1 MIHCIIGRNGFV
13 TMTFQVV
20 VTNAVWRCVTMTTGE
35 VMGLQECVCKAME
48 LISVLQKESVSPA
61 AFLKWHVPFFSGIPL
76 WSLLAPECRQK
87 AVYTE
92 SSYVYLIGSYLY
104 FQWERK
110 PVTWLERRRFAVF
123 PSHSEFYQKTLCSN
137 WKRRFQTLQELQEY
151 LLQMP
156 S

>member
-1 MIHCIIGRNGFV
+1 MIYCIIGRNGVCNNDFSSGCYKCR
-13 TMTFQVV
+13 M
-20 VTNAVWRCVTMTTGE
+20 ALCYDDSRE
-35 VMGLQECVCKAME
+35 VMGLQECVRQAME

-61 AFLKWHVPFFSGIPL
+61 AFLKRHASFFSGIPL

-110 PVTWLERRRFAVF
+110 PVT
-123 PSHSEFYQKTLCSN
+123 
-137 WKRRFQTLQELQEY
+137 
-151 LLQMP
+151 
-156 S
+156 

>member
-1 MIHCIIGRNGFV
+1 MIYCIIGRNGVCNNDFSSGCYKCR
-13 TMTFQVV
+13 M
-20 VTNAVWRCVTMTTGE
+20 ALCYDDSRE
-35 VMGLQECVCKAME
+35 VMGLQECVRQAME
-48 LISVLQKESVSPA
+48 LISVL
-61 AFLKWHVPFFSGIPL
+61 GIPL

-110 PVTWLERRRFAVF
+110 PVTWLERRRFAVL